1 MLAKQAVAGAGLLMV
16 GHEVGFGLSALA
28 VQ

>member
-1 MLAKQAVAGAGLLMV
+1 MPAKQAVAAAGLLMV
-16 GHEVGFGLSALA
+16 RYEVGFGLSHLA

>member
-1 MLAKQAVAGAGLLMV
+1 MPAKQAVAAADLLLV
-16 GHEVGFGLSALA
+16 RYEVGFGLSNLA

>member
-1 MLAKQAVAGAGLLMV
+1 MPAKRALAVVGLLMV
-16 GHEVGFGLSALA
+16 RHEVGFGFSALA

>member
-1 MLAKQAVAGAGLLMV
+1 MPAKQALAKAGLLMV
-16 GHEVGFGLSALA
+16 RHEVGFGLSALA